1 MLNFIAW
8 IWTRYHLPKHT
19 GEANFCCQTCGRKF
33 KHKKELS
40 LCEKKHQGRYDH
52 ACKDCEKKFLSK
64 KKLDMHI
71 RVHTGEK
78 PFACPFCE
86 HCCARRDNLKSH
98 IKKNH
103 PSSQKE
109 HVENASLKGVGLTS
123 VITHSTDSAGWYV
136 LRSSIATSRLLAT
149 WDGWKSRGANEMWK
163 TRLF

>member
-1 MLNFIAW
+1 MDGVGSN
-8 IWTRYHLPKHT
+8 HHT
-19 GEANFCCQTCGRKF
+19 FKCHNGEASKW
-33 KHKKELS
+33 KP
-40 LCEKKHQGRYDH
+40 H
-52 ACKDCEKKFLSK
+52 ACTDCEKKFLSK

-109 HVENASLKGVGLTS
+109 PVENASLKGVGPTS
-123 VITHSTDSAGWYV
+123 VITHSTDSAG
-136 LRSSIATSRLLAT
+136 
-149 WDGWKSRGANEMWK
+149 
-163 TRLF
+163 